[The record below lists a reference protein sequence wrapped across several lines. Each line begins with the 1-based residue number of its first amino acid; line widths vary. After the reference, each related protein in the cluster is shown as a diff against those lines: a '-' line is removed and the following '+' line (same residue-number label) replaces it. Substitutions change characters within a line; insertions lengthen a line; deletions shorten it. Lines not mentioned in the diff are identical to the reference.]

1 MKFTLS
7 WLKDHLDTTA
17 TVDEIAAK
25 LNVIGLEVESIANPA
40 EKLAPFTIAKVL
52 EAKQHPNADKLRV
65 CQVDTGK
72 GVLEVVCGAPNARTG
87 MIGVFAPTGTLVP
100 GTGVKLEAKPVRGV
114 VSNGMLCSERELEL
128 SNEHDGIIE
137 LPAEF
142 AEKLG
147 QRYIDVMGLDDPV
160 VEIKVTPNR
169 PDALGVR
176 GIARDLAACG
186 LGKLRPAD
194 TGTKG
199 GDFDCPVQI
208 TLGFPKGE
216 EIACPAF
223 AGRLIR
229 GVKNGP
235 SPAWLQSRLKAIGLR
250 PISALVD
257 VTNYIT
263 YDRARPLHV
272 YDAAKIKGT
281 IRARLGK
288 AGESF
293 EALDGKSYEVDA
305 DMTVI
310 ADDQA
315 VLGLGGIMG
324 GTSTGCTEATTD
336 VLIES
341 AWFDPL
347 RTARTGRRTGVRSDA
362 RHRFERGV
370 DLASLETGLDLA
382 TKMILA
388 LCGGKPSKSLFAGRV
403 DTTPRVVAFK
413 PARVKTLG
421 GLEVPDATIQS
432 TLEALGFGVTG
443 KGADLLVTIP
453 TFRPDTH
460 GAADLVEEIV
470 RIVGID
476 KVPLAPMTGLGSV
489 PHQKL
494 TEAQRR
500 VRRSKRL
507 LASRGLVE
515 AITWSFITRAEAEA
529 FGGGQDVLELE
540 NPISADMVL
549 MRPSLLPGLIAAAK
563 RNLDR
568 ALGDHGLFEVG
579 QAYKGDQ
586 PDDQMMFA
594 SGIRVGTAR
603 AGGAGRSWDK
613 STATVDAFDA
623 KADVASVLGAL
634 GIDVAKA
641 QVTRDAPVWFHPG
654 RSGCFRLGPKLV
666 LATFGEL
673 HPRLAKSLGLEVP
686 AVAFEVN
693 LSALPVP
700 KTKPTRA
707 KPALEKLSLQPVTR
721 DYAFVLDQKV
731 AAADVLR
738 AVLGVDKKLIADAAV
753 FDVFSGASLGEGKKS
768 LGLEVT
774 LQPREETLTDK
785 DIEAVSAKIVEQVKK
800 ATGGVIRG

>member
-1 MKFTLS
+1 MKFTLC

-25 LNVIGLEVESIANPA
+25 LNVIGLEVEEIANPA
-40 EKLAPFTIAKVL
+40 AKLEAFVIAKVL

-65 CQVDTGK
+65 CQVDTGTD
-72 GVLEVVCGAPNARTG
+72 VLEVVCGAPNARTG
-87 MIGVFAPTGTLVP
+87 MIGVFAPTGTFVP

-137 LPAEF
+137 LPAEL
-142 AEKLG
+142 AKSLG
-147 QRYIDVMGLDDPV
+147 KRYVDVMGLNDPV
-160 VEIKVTPNR
+160 IEVKVTPNR

-186 LGKLRPAD
+186 LGTLKPAD
-194 TGTKG
+194 LGMTG
-199 GDFDCPVQI
+199 GDEDCPVQI
-208 TLGFPKGE
+208 ALDFPKGE

-235 SPAWLQSRLKAIGLR
+235 SPAWLQARLKAVGLR
-250 PISALVD
+250 PINALVD

-263 YDRARPLHV
+263 MDRARPLHV
-272 YDAAKIKGT
+272 YDAAKRKGT
-281 IRARLGK
+281 IHPRFGK

-293 EALDGKSYEVDA
+293 EALDGKRYDVDS

-310 ADDQA
+310 ADDSG
-315 VLGLGGIMG
+315 VLALGGVMG
-324 GTSTGCTEATTD
+324 GASTGSSEQTTD
-336 VLIES
+336 VFVES

-347 RTARTGRRTGVRSDA
+347 RTARTGRRTGIRSDA

-370 DLASLETGLDLA
+370 DPASLEMGLDLA
-382 TKMILA
+382 TKMIVEM
-388 LCGGKPSKSLFAGRV
+388 CGGKPTKSRQAGAT
-403 DTTPRVVAFK
+403 DTTPRVVAFN

-421 GLEVPDATIQS
+421 GLDVPEAIVKS
-432 TLEALGFGVTG
+432 TLEALGFAVAG
-443 KGADLLVTIP
+443 KGADLKVTIP
-453 TFRPDTH
+453 TYRPDAH
-460 GAADLVEEIV
+460 GADDLVEEVV
-470 RIVGID
+470 RIVGIE
-476 KVPLAPMTGLGSV
+476 KVPLVPMTGLESV

-494 TEAQRR
+494 TEGQKR

-515 AITWSFITRAEAEA
+515 AITWSFISRAEAEV
-529 FGGGQDVLELE
+529 FGGGQAVLELE

-594 SGIRVGTAR
+594 SGVRVGSAR
-603 AGGAGRSWDK
+603 SAGAGRSWDR
-613 STATVDAFDA
+613 STGAVDAFDA
-623 KADVASVLGAL
+623 KADVAALLGAL

-641 QVTRDAPVWFHPG
+641 QVTRDAPAWFHPG

-673 HPRLAKSLGLEVP
+673 HPRLAKSLGLDGP
-686 AVAFEVN
+686 AAAFEVN
-693 LSALPVP
+693 LTALPVSKA
-700 KTKPTRA
+700 KTTRA
-707 KPALEKLSLQPVTR
+707 KPALEKLSLQPVKR
-721 DYAFVLDQKV
+721 DYAFVLDTKV

-738 AVLGVDKKLIADAAV
+738 AVTGVDKKLIADAAV
-753 FDVFSGASLGEGKKS
+753 FDVFQGASLGEGKKS
-768 LGLEVT
+768 LAVEVT
-774 LQPREETLTDK
+774 LQPRDETLTDK

-800 ATGGVIRG
+800 ATGGVIRT